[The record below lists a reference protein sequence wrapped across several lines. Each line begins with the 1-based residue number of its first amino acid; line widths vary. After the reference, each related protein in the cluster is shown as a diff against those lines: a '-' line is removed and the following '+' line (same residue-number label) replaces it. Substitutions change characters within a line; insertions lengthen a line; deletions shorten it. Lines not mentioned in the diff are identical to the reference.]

1 MELVAPLEN
10 SLGDSFP
17 RGTSGMIQDEIS
29 TDATDIDVAAE
40 HHY

>member
-17 RGTSGMIQDEIS
+17 RGTSGMIQDGFSSDEIDS
-29 TDATDIDVAAE
+29 M
-40 HHY
+40 